1 MCVGPLIVK
10 YLLGGPH
17 KWLLNRS
24 NCGAIS
30 CKIGIIKT
38 DETINFTM
46 WFSES
51 HCRAYFLLAHRIQQP
66 IPYTM
71 NPDFH
76 KFLTDW
82 NKFLS
87 YCLLICNVLSFF
99 GSKIILDY
107 PNPFGGVPI
116 IMDRPNSFWLGP
128 NHFEKIQIIKFGPIS
143 LIWTLPQLF
152 GLTQNNLDCPK

>member
-1 MCVGPLIVK
+1 MKTNENPLI
-10 YLLGGPH
+10 LQ
-17 KWLLNRS
+17 
-24 NCGAIS
+24 CAIP
-30 CKIGIIKT
+30 K
-38 DETINFTM
+38 
-46 WFSES
+46 
-51 HCRAYFLLAHRIQQP
+51 
-66 IPYTM
+66 TM

-128 NHFEKIQIIKFGPIS
+128 NHFGQVQIIKIIPEKFN
-143 LIWTLPQLF
+143 LKLTKMIWTQ
-152 GLTQNNLDCPK
+152 PKRF